1 MRGTTIASVVDLSTL
16 LLFLLLQAT
25 VCNAQSD
32 LDDMWLLCPTIK
44 HPNCDA
50 VYRINKEACGP
61 EIPPGSTCNCRQDFI
76 NHYVK

>member
-1 MRGTTIASVVDLSTL
+1 MRGTTIASVVDLSIL
-16 LLFLLLQAT
+16 LLLLLQAT

-32 LDDMWLLCPTIK
+32 TDDMWLLCPTIK

-50 VYRINKEACGP
+50 VQRINKEACGP
-61 EIPPGSTCNCRQDFI
+61 EIPPGSICNCRQDFI